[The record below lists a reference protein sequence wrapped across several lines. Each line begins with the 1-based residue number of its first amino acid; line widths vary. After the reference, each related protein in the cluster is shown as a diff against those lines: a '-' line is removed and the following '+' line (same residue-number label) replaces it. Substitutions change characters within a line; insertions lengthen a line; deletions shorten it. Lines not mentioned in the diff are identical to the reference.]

1 MSDPKDEIEALK
13 RRIAELEAQQAS
25 QVGSTAPLD
34 RLTQVKTDGGAVIG
48 SSVRMGNGHFI
59 GRDYIAQ
66 LTQIVHG
73 GEREEDAKN
82 SIALYLHTLRA
93 ELSGLPLGEIDT
105 QTDRAQRNALTLR
118 DVYVPLATTLRID
131 DQYNLP
137 DWLHS
142 HLKQAEFA
150 VMAQR
155 DLRSS
160 ERKTRRVS
168 ALEALAATP
177 RLTLLGMPGTGKS
190 SFCAHVLL
198 ALADAWAGQD
208 DALKHLGAE
217 WIYGGLLPIRI
228 VLREFADQL
237 PEGRKPT
244 AGDLWDHIGHQLHE
258 QGIGFASDDHR
269 FLQRLAQR
277 HGALIVFDGLD
288 ECGDVE
294 RRNRVFIAVEA
305 FTSTYSARCRF
316 ILTMRPYAWPEGAN
330 HFHGV
335 FELDTFDDA
344 QVVAFI
350 ENWYARLPER
360 GWCTAAQAA
369 RKRES
374 LLAARHRPELAELAR
389 TPLLLT
395 LMALLHSNRGQ
406 LPEDRVELYHETV
419 ELLLRRWSL
428 EEEAERALLDGL
440 GVSDLKW
447 SSVRRVIQQLAFEV
461 HAQSAGREGDLDIRE
476 SALLNAFRPLFG
488 DSRDKAAIMVE
499 YIERRTGLLLGLGRP
514 PDSLDPL
521 DNDRRFA
528 FPHRSFREYLA
539 ACHLAQHSEDFPGE
553 CRRLAVEAPAHWELV
568 LALAARVAQL
578 SQGAR
583 AADAVVG
590 CDRVE
595 AFVQR
600 HARQPGPA
608 EWRAARVAG
617 LQLRELGVADLMTLP
632 DTQAILDR
640 VRHWLAAALPL
651 HPDDGGLPAVERAKL
666 GDLLAEL
673 GDPRFDPER
682 LHLPADPDLGFVRV
696 PADPHFRIGTRRAD
710 RKRVAKA
717 AGKDPSDDE
726 INDTLTP
733 TPEFWIA
740 RYPVTVAQFR
750 AFVEADDNG
759 GFVLADADALRDP
772 ETRPVLWVSWPEA
785 RAYADW
791 LQRRLQ
797 VSSVFDKHA
806 IAGLVREQGCTLA
819 LPHERV
825 WEKAARGGGNRAV
838 FPWGDTA
845 DAERGNYDDTGIAD
859 TSAVGSFPGN
869 GFGLHDMV
877 GNVWEW
883 TRTEHGAPYSAPEPE
898 ASTESSAIVVRG
910 GGWYDPRFAARCA
923 FRHWAPPG
931 DRDDPLG
938 FRVVLCCSPVR

>member
-25 QVGSTAPLD
+25 RTGSTAPLD
-34 RLTQVKTDGGAVIG
+34 RLTQLKTDGGAVIG
-48 SSVRMGNGHFI
+48 NSVRMGNGHFI

-73 GEREEDAKN
+73 GEREEDVQN

-137 DWLHS
+137 DWLQS

-160 ERKTRRVS
+160 ERKVRRVS

-228 VLREFADQL
+228 VLREFADRL

-244 AGDLWDHIGHQLHE
+244 AGDLWDHIGDQLHE

-294 RRNRVFIAVEA
+294 RRNRVFTAVEA
-305 FTSTYSARCRF
+305 FISTYSARCRF
-316 ILTMRPYAWPEGAN
+316 ILTMRPYAWPEGADY
-330 HFHGV
+330 FRGV

-350 ENWYARLPER
+350 ENWYDRLPER
-360 GWCTAAQAA
+360 GWCTVAQAA

-374 LLAARHRPELAELAR
+374 LLTARHRAELAELAR

-428 EEEAERALLDGL
+428 EDEAERALLDGL
-440 GVSDLKW
+440 GVSELKW

-476 SALLNAFRPLFG
+476 SALLNALRPLFG

-499 YIERRTGLLLGLGRP
+499 YIERRTGLLLGLGRL
-514 PDSLDPL
+514 PDSPDPL

-583 AADAVVG
+583 AADAVIG

-595 AFVQR
+595 AFEAR
-600 HARQPGPA
+600 HARRPGPP

-617 LQLRELGVADLMTLP
+617 LQLRELGVADLITLP

-651 HPDDGGLPAVERAKL
+651 HPSEGGLPTVERAKL

-682 LHLPADPDLGFVRV
+682 LHLPTDPDLGFVRI
-696 PADPHFRIGTRRAD
+696 PADPDFRIGTRRAD
-710 RKRVAKA
+710 RKRVAEATGLDAHKN
-717 AGKDPSDDE
+717 E
-726 INDTLTP
+726 INDAITP

-750 AFVEADDNG
+750 AFVEDS
-759 GFVLADADALRDP
+759 GFQIAGANALRDADI
-772 ETRPVLWVSWPEA
+772 RPVVFVSWAEA
-785 RAYADW
+785 SAYAAW
-791 LQRRLQ
+791 LLRQLREAP
-797 VSSVFDKHA
+797 VFHA
-806 IAGLVREQGCTLA
+806 HPVAALVRAHGWEVM
-819 LPHERV
+819 LPSERA
-825 WEKAARGGGNRAV
+825 WEKAARGGREGVV
-838 FPWGDTA
+838 FPWGDMFDSDRA
-845 DAERGNYDDTGIAD
+845 NIDESGIGDNSVVGAFPPNGYGLYDMA
-859 TSAVGSFPGN
+859 
-869 GFGLHDMV
+869 

-883 TRTEHGAPYSAPEPE
+883 TRTEHDAPYSAHEPE
-898 ASTESSAIVVRG
+898 ASSGSSAIVVRG
-910 GGWYDPRFAARCA
+910 GCWLFPRFATRCA
-923 FRHWAPPG
+923 FRYRLHP
-931 DRDDPLG
+931 DLHSILG
-938 FRVVLCCSPVR
+938 FRVVLVVPLFGDS